1 MRHLNIN
8 IKIKKLQITYVI
20 LIMTSLSSLFVSCED
35 FVEIDAPQ
43 GELSTDNVFLYEET
57 TISALIALYQDLG
70 YTYNGTYTEAR
81 IEQYT
86 GISSDELISNHRN
99 TDVGAIGDNNIE
111 IDNLIIF
118 NDLWTN
124 TYDKLSL
131 VNPII
136 EGLRDNDNLSEDF
149 RNQVLGEALFFR
161 AFFHFH
167 LVNIF
172 GDIPYAN
179 TSLVSTLNTLSRMPE
194 AEVYENII
202 ADLILAQS
210 LMADDYNHADGKKNR
225 ANKSAAT
232 TLLARAYLYTED
244 WTNAEIEASKVIDNS
259 TYMLEPNLDDVFLKP
274 TRESILQIS
283 INESRNQNGYAQTFV
298 IGAYGSP
305 FGGGSWSAY
314 ELTDEL
320 FNSFEP
326 GDARF
331 DHWVGIEDNSRG
343 LFHYAHKYK
352 KNSFFAR
359 EAPVEELV
367 FLRLAELFLIRA
379 EARAHLDNISGA
391 QEDINTIRNRASLE
405 NTTANDKA
413 SLLEAVAHERR
424 VELMVE
430 GGHRWYDLKR
440 TGKVDE
446 VVAPL
451 KPMWESTD
459 ALFPIPIQE
468 ILNNSNLTQNPGY

>member
-1 MRHLNIN
+1 MN
-8 IKIKKLQITYVI
+8 IKIKKINIVFAVLAIACI
-20 LIMTSLSSLFVSCED
+20 SNLFVGCKD

-43 GELSTDNVFLYEET
+43 GELSSDNVFMSEET
-57 TISALIALYQDLG
+57 TESALIGLYQLLG
-70 YTYNGTYTEAR
+70 YSYNGTFTEAR

-86 GISSDELISNHRN
+86 GISGDEITSNHRN

-111 IDNLIIF
+111 IDNLIVF
-118 NDLWTN
+118 SDLWTDSYN
-124 TYDKLSL
+124 KLIL

-136 EGLRDNDNLSEDF
+136 EGLRDNNELSEDF

-179 TSLVSTLNTLSRMPE
+179 TSFIAELNTLSRMPV
-194 AEVYENII
+194 AEVYQNMII
-202 ADLILAQS
+202 DLKEAQS
-210 LMADDYNHADGKKNR
+210 LMADNYDHADGKRNR
-225 ANKSAAT
+225 VNKSAAT
-232 TLLARAYLYTED
+232 ALLARAYLYTED
-244 WTNAEIEASKVIDNS
+244 WANAEIEATKVIENPE
-259 TYMLEPNLDDVFLKP
+259 YILEPNLDDVFLKT

-298 IGAYGSP
+298 IGRFGSP

-314 ELTDEL
+314 ELSDEL
-320 FNSFEP
+320 FNAFEP
-326 GDARF
+326 GDDRF

-343 LFHYAHKYK
+343 IFHYAHKYK
-352 KNSFFAR
+352 KNSFFNR
-359 EAPVEELV
+359 DAPVEELV
-367 FLRLAELFLIRA
+367 FLRFAELFLIRA
-379 EARAHLDNISGA
+379 EARAHLDDVSGA
-391 QEDINTIRNRASLE
+391 QEDLNTIRNRASLG
-405 NTTANDKA
+405 NTPANDKE
-413 SLLEAVAHERR
+413 SLLVAVAQERR

-468 ILNNSNLTQNPGY
+468 ILNNSNLVQNPGY

>member
-8 IKIKKLQITYVI
+8 IKIKKLKVTYVI
-20 LIMTSLSSLFVSCED
+20 LMIASLSSLLVSCED
-35 FVEIDAPQ
+35 FVKIDAPQ
-43 GELSTDNVFLYEET
+43 GELNTENVFLYEET
-57 TISALIALYQDLG
+57 TISALIALYQELG
-70 YTYNGTYTEAR
+70 YTYNGTYTEGR

-86 GISSDELISNHRN
+86 GIAGDEVITTHRV
-99 TDVGAIGDNNIE
+99 TDVSAIGDNNIE
-111 IDNLIIF
+111 IDNLKIF

-124 TYDKLSL
+124 TYNKLSL

-136 EGLRDNDNLSEDF
+136 EGLTDNDNLSEDF
-149 RNQVLGEALFFR
+149 RDQVLGEALFFR

-172 GDIPYAN
+172 GDIPYAD
-179 TSLVSTLNTLSRMPE
+179 TSLVSTLNTLSRMPV

-202 ADLILAQS
+202 SDLILAQS
-210 LMADDYNHADGKKNR
+210 LMADDYSHADGKKNR

-283 INESRNQNGYAQTFV
+283 INELRNQNGYAQAFV
-298 IGAYGSP
+298 IGSWGSP
-305 FGGGSWSAY
+305 IGYSSASAY
-314 ELTDEL
+314 PLTESL
-320 FNSFEP
+320 YNAFEP
-326 GDARF
+326 GDTRF
-331 DHWVGIEDNSRG
+331 YHWVGTTPNG
-343 LFHYAHKYK
+343 VYNFAHKYK
-352 KNSFFAR
+352 KNSYFNR
-359 EAPVEELV
+359 TAPVEEIVL
-367 FLRLAELFLIRA
+367 LRFAELFLIRA

-391 QEDINTIRNRASLE
+391 QEDINTIRNRAGLE
-405 NTTANDKA
+405 NTPANDKA
-413 SLLEAVAHERR
+413 ALLDAVAHERR
-424 VELMVE
+424 IELMLE

-451 KPMWESTD
+451 KSMWESTD

>member
-1 MRHLNIN
+1 MKF
-8 IKIKKLQITYVI
+8 IKIKKLKLASAV
-20 LIMTSLSSLFVSCED
+20 LIIACISSLFVSCEE

-43 GELSTDNVFLYEET
+43 GELSSDNVFLYEET
-57 TISALIALYQDLG
+57 TESALIGLYQLLG
-70 YTYNGTYTEAR
+70 YSYNGTYTEGR

-86 GISSDELISNHRN
+86 GISCDEITSNHKS
-99 TDVGAIGDNNIE
+99 TYVGAIADNNIE
-111 IDNLIIF
+111 IDNLITF
-118 NDLWTN
+118 DDLWVN
-124 TYDKLSL
+124 TYDKLIL

-136 EGLRDNDNLSEDF
+136 EGLRDNNELSEDF

-172 GDIPYAN
+172 GDIPYAD
-179 TSLVSTLNTLSRMPE
+179 TSVIATLNTLSRMPV
-194 AEVYENII
+194 AEVYEHII
-202 ADLILAQS
+202 EDLKEAQS
-210 LMADDYNHADGKKNR
+210 LMADNYDHADGKKNR

-244 WTNAEIEASKVIDNS
+244 WNNAAIEATKVIQNPD
-259 TYMLEPNLDDVFLKP
+259 YVLEPNLDDVFLQ
-274 TRESILQIS
+274 TTGESILQIS
-283 INESRNQNGYAQTFV
+283 VNEARNQNGIATAFV
-298 IGAYGSP
+298 IGTWGSP
-305 FGGGSWSAY
+305 VGGGSTCAY
-314 ELTDEL
+314 PLTDEL
-320 FNSFEP
+320 YNAFEP

-331 DHWVGIEDNSRG
+331 EHWVGTILSRG
-343 LFHYAHKYK
+343 VLYNFGHKYK
-352 KNSFFAR
+352 KSAYFNR
-359 EAPVEELV
+359 TAPVEELV
-367 FLRLAELFLIRA
+367 FLRFAELFLIRA
-379 EARAHLDNISGA
+379 EARAHQEDISGA
-391 QEDINTIRNRASLE
+391 QEDINMIRNRASLG
-405 NTTANDKA
+405 NTTANNKET
-413 SLLEAVAHERR
+413 LLDAVAQERR
-424 VELMVE
+424 IELMLE